1 MPSLKFVYLLI
12 FGFATL
18 HSFTV
23 MGEDADLFDT
33 CPIMDPAT
41 IQRRICEL
49 QYRVE
54 ELHALLF
61 NGLPDDNQITSDTT
75 SGLNVKKKKEKMN
88 SFDLEKE
95 RMNLSDLERERMS
108 SSVSHFFR
116 FGRSA
121 NPEEPEEQFVAKR
134 KNEFIRFG

>member
-1 MPSLKFVYLLI
+1 
-12 FGFATL
+12 
-18 HSFTV
+18 
-23 MGEDADLFDT
+23 MGEEATTDLFDT

-61 NGLPDDNQITSDTT
+61 NGLPDENQMTSDSSSSST
-75 SGLNVKKKKEKMN
+75 GLNVQKEKRKN
-88 SFDLEKE
+88 EFIRFGKRKNEFIRFGKRKNE
-95 RMNLSDLERERMS
+95 
-108 SSVSHFFR
+108 FIR
-116 FGRSA
+116 FGRST
-121 NPEEPEEQFVAKR
+121 NPEEPEQEQFVAKR

>member
-1 MPSLKFVYLLI
+1 MSSLKFVYLLI
-12 FGFATL
+12 FGYATL
-18 HSFTV
+18 QSYIV
-23 MGEDADLFDT
+23 MGEETDLFDT

-54 ELHALLF
+54 ELHALMF
-61 NGLPDDNQITSDTT
+61 NGLPYENQMTSETA
-75 SGLNVKKKKEKMN
+75 SGLNVQKEKRKN
-88 SFDLEKE
+88 EFIRFGKRKNEFIRFGKRKNE
-95 RMNLSDLERERMS
+95 
-108 SSVSHFFR
+108 FIR

-121 NPEEPEEQFVAKR
+121 NPEEPEEQLVAKR